1 MNFNDPKGYYNKLG
15 VSPDATL
22 SEIKKAYRRLALKL
36 HPDHNTSEEATRL
49 FQELNEA
56 YDVLKDYSKRAEYDS
71 LSAKIEEPTE
81 DQYHGKN
88 IPEPITCYVCGKVPA
103 QPRYTIFYSVK
114 SFLFVTEQSPIQ
126 GVFCRQCANTKSLQA
141 TLTTWLL
148 GWWGVPWGP
157 IYSLHALFVNLF
169 GGEKPKDVNA
179 KILTYQAW
187 VFARKGKGKLAR
199 AVALIAKKFAKDE
212 DQVNVLNTILKTF
225 DDGEKPTRLKETWVV
240 FGKNFVCQVLLMIS
254 IVSAVLFVIY
264 KENLNILLTT
274 GPNVFTGCSTINK
287 DNFVLK
293 NNTILEHGADLK
305 KHGVC
310 ELQELLNEMGFYSG
324 EIDGILGPQTSS
336 AIQELNKLYPFKLGP
351 ATSEGFL
358 MYVRHIYQKDFEN
371 RRTTKSSKVY
381 ELPPNGHIFYSSGK
395 NHIAP
400 LKIRAPNYS
409 SNFFVKVC
417 NPESGKSVKTL
428 FVRTGSIVSTK
439 VPLGTYEL
447 KYATGKEWY
456 GENCLFGRQTVYS
469 KADRSFSFQI
479 QDNKVA
485 GYNIELI
492 FQLSDN
498 LQTFEISPED
508 F

>member
-1 MNFNDPKGYYNKLG
+1 M
-15 VSPDATL
+15 
-22 SEIKKAYRRLALKL
+22 
-36 HPDHNTSEEATRL
+36 
-49 FQELNEA
+49 
-56 YDVLKDYSKRAEYDS
+56 
-71 LSAKIEEPTE
+71 
-81 DQYHGKN
+81 
-88 IPEPITCYVCGKVPA
+88 
-103 QPRYTIFYSVK
+103 
-114 SFLFVTEQSPIQ
+114 
-126 GVFCRQCANTKSLQA
+126 
-141 TLTTWLL
+141 
-148 GWWGVPWGP
+148 
-157 IYSLHALFVNLF
+157 
-169 GGEKPKDVNA
+169 
-179 KILTYQAW
+179 
-187 VFARKGKGKLAR
+187 
-199 AVALIAKKFAKDE
+199 
-212 DQVNVLNTILKTF
+212 
-225 DDGEKPTRLKETWVV
+225 
-240 FGKNFVCQVLLMIS
+240 
-254 IVSAVLFVIY
+254 
-264 KENLNILLTT
+264 
-274 GPNVFTGCSTINK
+274 
-287 DNFVLK
+287 
-293 NNTILEHGADLK
+293 
-305 KHGVC
+305 C